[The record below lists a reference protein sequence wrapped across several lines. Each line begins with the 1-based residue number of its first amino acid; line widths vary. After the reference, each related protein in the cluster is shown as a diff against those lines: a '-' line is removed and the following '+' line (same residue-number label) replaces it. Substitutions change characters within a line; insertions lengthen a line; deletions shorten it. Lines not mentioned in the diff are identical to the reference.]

1 MQSQKSC
8 VLDAVPPWGDF
19 QPVRRSRGRP
29 KVMSDED
36 QADKILAHAEALFLE
51 KGFAGTTMNDIAA
64 RCRMSKRT
72 LYRLFP
78 AKTEM
83 FAAIV
88 RRHREQMLDLPGP
101 HDDMPMH
108 EALRKVFRVDLS
120 EEASRYR
127 IFLLRMVLTEAER
140 TPEIAQIIHDEA
152 GDGARVDLALFLDAR
167 VATGDLKLADTD
179 RAAQML
185 VDMMYGALSQKREGV
200 LGWSNSEERRCHIE
214 ASIDLFLNGA
224 MVR

>member
-1 MQSQKSC
+1 MQNQKLC
-8 VLDAVPPWGDF
+8 VMDAAPALGEF
-19 QPVRRSRGRP
+19 EPVRRSRGRP

-36 QADKILAHAEALFLE
+36 QADKILTHAEALFLE
-51 KGFAGTTMNDIAA
+51 KGFGGATMNDIAA

-88 RRHREQMLDLPGP
+88 RRHRQQMLDLPGP
-101 HDDMPMH
+101 HDDMPVH

-120 EEASRYR
+120 EEASRRR
-127 IFLLRMVLTEAER
+127 IFLLRMVLSEAER

-152 GDGARVDLALFLDAR
+152 GDGARIDLARFLEAR
-167 VATGDLKLADTD
+167 VAKGDLSLADTD
-179 RAAQML
+179 RASQML
-185 VDMMYGALSQKREGV
+185 VDMMYGALTRKREGGI
-200 LGWSNSEERRCHIE
+200 GWSNAEERRAQIE
-214 ASIDLFLNGA
+214 ASIELFLNGA
-224 MVR
+224 VPR